1 MSEALLTKE
10 KKVQRYKK
18 LNEHCLKGQTVF
30 AGSSLME
37 MFPIEKFTEEDHLA
51 LTVYNRGI
59 GGYVTQELLDNID
72 TCILDLKP
80 SRLFINIGTNDLSRA
95 DISIGEIMTQ
105 YEKLLDQV
113 LDEIPDCRI
122 YLMAY
127 YPVNYEA
134 AVEGMKPVLE
144 IRSNEKITLANQA
157 VRELAGKKG
166 LRFIDVNDPLKDN
179 LGRLKAEYT
188 IEGMHITEDGYR
200 AIYPLVRNYLI
211 KPD

>member
-1 MSEALLTKE
+1 MSEVVLTKE
-10 KKVQRYKK
+10 EKVQRYKK
-18 LNEHCLKGQTVF
+18 LNESCLKGQIVF

-37 MFPIEKFTEEDHLA
+37 MFPIEKFVKEDHLG

-59 GGYVTQELLDNID
+59 GGYVTQELLDSID

-80 SRLFINIGTNDLSRA
+80 ARLFINIGTNDLSNA
-95 DISIGEIMTQ
+95 DISIEEIMGQ

-113 LDEIPDCRI
+113 LTEIPDCRI
-122 YLMAY
+122 TLMAY

-134 AVEGMKPVLE
+134 AIEEMKPVLE
-144 IRSNEKITLANQA
+144 IRSNEKIMLANQA
-157 VRELAGKKG
+157 VRELANRKG
-166 LRFIDVNDPLKDN
+166 LRFIDVNDPLKDE

-200 AIYPLVRNYLI
+200 AIYPLVKNYLI
-211 KPD
+211 NPD

>member
-1 MSEALLTKE
+1 MSEVVLTKE
-10 KKVQRYKK
+10 EKVQRYRK
-18 LNEHCLKGQTVF
+18 LNESCLKEQIVF

-37 MFPIEKFTEEDHLA
+37 MFPIEKFVKEDHLG

-80 SRLFINIGTNDLSRA
+80 SRLFINIGTNDLSNA
-95 DISIGEIMTQ
+95 DISIEEIMVQ

-113 LDEIPDCRI
+113 LAEIPDCRI
-122 YLMAY
+122 TLMAY
-127 YPVNYEA
+127 SPVNYEA
-134 AVEGMKPVLE
+134 AIEEMKPVLE
-144 IRSNEKITLANQA
+144 IRNNEKITLANQA
-157 VRELAGKKG
+157 VCDLARRKG
-166 LRFIDVNDPLKDN
+166 LRFIDVNDPLKDE

-200 AIYPLVRNYLI
+200 AIYPLVKKYLI
-211 KPD
+211 NLN

>member
-1 MSEALLTKE
+1 MSEIVLTKE
-10 KKVQRYKK
+10 EKVQRYKK
-18 LNEHCLKGQTVF
+18 LNESCLKGQILF

-37 MFPIEKFTEEDHLA
+37 MFPIEKFAEEDHLGI
-51 LTVYNRGI
+51 TVYNRGI

-80 SRLFINIGTNDLSRA
+80 SHLFINIGTNDLSHA
-95 DISIGEIMTQ
+95 DISIEEIMRQ

-113 LDEIPDCRI
+113 LAEIPDCRI
-122 YLMAY
+122 TLMAY

-134 AVEGMKPVLE
+134 AIEEMKPVLK
-144 IRSNEKITLANQA
+144 IRSNDKITLANHA
-157 VRELAGKKG
+157 VRELACRKG
-166 LRFIDVNDPLKDN
+166 LRFIDVNDPLKDE

-211 KPD
+211 NPD

>member
-1 MSEALLTKE
+1 MSEVVLTKE
-10 KKVQRYKK
+10 EKAQRYKK
-18 LNEHCLKGQTVF
+18 LNESCLKGQIVF

-37 MFPIEKFTEEDHLA
+37 MFPIEKFTEEDHLGI
-51 LTVYNRGI
+51 TVYNRGI
-59 GGYVTQELLDNID
+59 GGYVTQELLDSID

-80 SRLFINIGTNDLSRA
+80 ARLFINIGTNDLSNA
-95 DISIGEIMTQ
+95 DISIEGIMGQ
-105 YEKLLDQV
+105 YEKILDQV
-113 LDEIPDCRI
+113 LTEIPDCRI
-122 YLMAY
+122 TLMAY

-134 AVEGMKPVLE
+134 AIEEMKPVLE

-157 VRELAGKKG
+157 VREMARRKG
-166 LRFIDVNDPLKDN
+166 LRFIDVNDPLKDE

-211 KPD
+211 NPD